1 MAGYSIL
8 YGAWF
13 DRLTMNGRILDGHW
27 KGAQLCSPTLTNL
40 NRVNL
45 QSLCMGLKI
54 RGNKSVIIP
63 NLKLSILDQSP
74 VHGSETPTEAL
85 GRTIE
90 LAQRAEEWG
99 YHRFWVAEHHGS
111 SRVMGSSPE
120 ILVSHLLAHTS
131 SIRVGSGGVM
141 LQHYSPYKVA
151 ENFNM
156 LSSLAPGRVDLGI
169 GRGPGGL
176 PRSTAAL
183 RRGVL
188 RQAQDEPSAGQGG
201 QGAAQDERETRQGE
215 QGAGRGNRDTGQ
227 GERGAGRDERD
238 MTLEEKLVE
247 LRQFLADELEPEHPL
262 YGLQASPMAPQP
274 PELFLLGTTR
284 SSGDMAA
291 EMGMPYVFAL
301 FLNNDEE
308 EMAEAVRRYQSGFA
322 LRQAPGDAK
331 GGGQPSPSG
340 RGGQPYTMLAL
351 PIIVA
356 DSDEEA
362 AEHAAKIQ
370 VVRIRL
376 DSGRTLTVGSVEAG
390 EEFGRQSG
398 EGYEIMV
405 RQAGVEHGAPE
416 SVRAQLLDMQ
426 RKYDA
431 SEIIAVTAIDSFKK
445 RLRSFELL
453 GGLIK

>member
-1 MAGYSIL
+1 MS
-8 YGAWF
+8 
-13 DRLTMNGRILDGHW
+13 
-27 KGAQLCSPTLTNL
+27 
-40 NRVNL
+40 
-45 QSLCMGLKI
+45 
-54 RGNKSVIIP
+54 
-63 NLKLSILDQSP
+63 LKLSILDQSP
-74 VHGSETPTEAL
+74 VHGPETPTDAL
-85 GRTIE
+85 RRTIE

-111 SRVMGSSPE
+111 NRVMGSSPE

-131 SIRVGSGGVM
+131 TIRVGSGGVM

-151 ENFNM
+151 ENFNV
-156 LSSLAPGRVDLGI
+156 LASLAPGRVDLGI

-188 RQAQDEPSAGQGG
+188 RQAQDEPS
-201 QGAAQDERETRQGE
+201 
-215 QGAGRGNRDTGQ
+215 
-227 GERGAGRDERD
+227 
-238 MTLEEKLVE
+238 MTLAEKLTE

-262 YGLQASPMAPQP
+262 YGLQASPMAPLP
-274 PELFLLGTTR
+274 PELYLLGTTR

-291 EMGMPYVFAL
+291 EMAMPYVFAL

-308 EMAEAVRRYQSGFA
+308 EMAEAVRRYRAGFVCE
-322 LRQAPGDAK
+322 QTPSP
-331 GGGQPSPSG
+331 QPSPGG
-340 RGGQPYTMLAL
+340 RGGSAELPYTMLAL
-351 PIIVA
+351 PIIVS

-398 EGYEIMV
+398 EGYEITV
-405 RQAGVEHGAPE
+405 RQAGVVHGAQD
-416 SVRAQLLDMQ
+416 SVRSQLLDVQ
-426 RKYDA
+426 RKYCAD
-431 SEIIAVTAIDSFKK
+431 EIIAVTAIDSFEK

-453 GGLIK
+453 GGLIG

>member
-1 MAGYSIL
+1 MAEP
-8 YGAWF
+8 A
-13 DRLTMNGRILDGHW
+13 
-27 KGAQLCSPTLTNL
+27 
-40 NRVNL
+40 
-45 QSLCMGLKI
+45 
-54 RGNKSVIIP
+54 
-63 NLKLSILDQSP
+63 LKLSILDQSP
-74 VHGSETPTEAL
+74 VHGSETPADAL
-85 GRTIE
+85 RRTIE

-111 SRVMGSSPE
+111 DRVMGSSPE

-131 SIRVGSGGVM
+131 TIRIGSGGVM

-151 ENFNM
+151 ENFNV
-156 LSSLAPGRVDLGI
+156 LASLAPGRVDLGI

-188 RQAQDEPSAGQGG
+188 RQAQDEKRT
-201 QGAAQDERETRQGE
+201 AQDEKGTVQDE
-215 QGAGRGNRDTGQ
+215 GRTAQDEKGTAQDEGQ
-227 GERGAGRDERD
+227 GEFQYEPS
-238 MTLEEKLVE
+238 MTLAEKLTE
-247 LRQFLADELEPEHPL
+247 LRQFLHNKLDPGHPL
-262 YGLQASPMAPQP
+262 YGLQASPLAPQP

-291 EMGMPYVFAL
+291 ELTMPYVFAL
-301 FLNNDEE
+301 FLNNDED

-322 LRQAPGDAK
+322 LRQAQGDGK
-331 GGGQPSPSG
+331 NRPSSPQTSPEG
-340 RGGQPYTMLAL
+340 RRDSSELPYTMLAL

-356 DSDEEA
+356 DTDIEA

-376 DSGRTLTVGSVEAG
+376 GSGRTLTVGSVEAG

-398 EGYEIMV
+398 EGYEIIV
-405 RQAGVEHGAPE
+405 RQAGVVHGTPE
-416 SVRAQLLDMQ
+416 SVRSQLLDVQ
-426 RKYDA
+426 RKYGA
-431 SEIIAVTAIDSFKK
+431 GEIIAVTAIDSFEK

-453 GGLIK
+453 GGLIRGLNDTGP